1 MAQYVKLIK
10 KEVIANN
17 TMAFYWEKPG
27 GFEFVAG
34 QFCEITLLNPPNTD
48 EGGNTRAFSFI
59 NTPYEYC
66 LATATR
72 IRDTA
77 YKHNLQN
84 LPIGTEVKLT
94 GPYGDF
100 KLHKNPEKPAVYI
113 IGGVGI
119 TPVRSIIATAT
130 HDKLPHKI
138 TLIYSNRTPV
148 DAPFILDFED
158 FAKNNPNFTF
168 IPVYT
173 KSEDSE
179 QGSEAGHINTD
190 ILKKYVSDISKP
202 IYYLSGPAGM
212 VKAMRQLLVEIG
224 ADEDNIRAEEF
235 DGY

>member
-1 MAQYVKLIK
+1 MAYYIKLLK
-10 KEVIANN
+10 KEFIARD
-17 TMAFYWEKPG
+17 TMAFYWEKPA
-27 GFEFVAG
+27 GFEYIAG
-34 QFCEITLLNPPNTD
+34 QFCEITLLNPPSTD
-48 EGGNTRAFSFI
+48 EEGNTRAFSFVG
-59 NTPYEYC
+59 TPSDDN

-77 YKHNLQN
+77 FKHNLQD

-100 KLHKNPEKPAVYI
+100 KLHKNQDKPAVFL
-113 IGGVGI
+113 IGGIGI

-138 TLIYSNRTPV
+138 SLIYSNRTTA
-148 DAPFILDFED
+148 DAPFVSDFVD
-158 FAKNNPNFTF
+158 FAKRNPNFTF
-168 IPVYT
+168 VPVYT
-173 KSEDSE
+173 RPSEVETGGKS
-179 QGSEAGHINTD
+179 GHINAEMLRKNIT
-190 ILKKYVSDISKP
+190 DISKP

-212 VKAMRQLLVEIG
+212 VKAMRLLLVEIG